1 MADATAAHAYA
12 VEVSVAYRTID
23 DMYERG
29 TLVQLTDLWTPA
41 LARYRSRPAV
51 VIDIEVLGYPRAMSR
66 ESNGETITEKNDCVY
81 TVAIM
86 PEGRSMPASRD
97 QVAVIRVLALDVE
110 RALAPEEFSGRF
122 ASWCVK
128 EYCGVQPLAVPV
140 KPGQVP
146 GNFIGGVVLP
156 HTIPMYEARHRP
168 ADHRN
173 ESLAAIDR
181 VRQRL
186 DELQPDVIVLAST
199 HWMPRDGF
207 FIDDGALHHDGC
219 DASYEGIEP
228 QLFDFP
234 GDPELAAVI
243 AHLACQANLPVRRI
257 HRVAQE
263 HAVWVPGHLLSGKRR
278 TPLVPCSIWWRG
290 PREAHRQFGAVMAE
304 AVRQLGRRAFFVASG
319 GLSHTFDFSQPPE
332 YVCPAGQRFDL
343 LAKDW
348 LEKGQH
354 GRLLDMNDE
363 DFETWNPEGRA
374 GHLYMLRGALAKDT
388 RGESLCYQGSN
399 GTGYLTMVFEN

>member
-1 MADATAAHAYA
+1 M
-12 VEVSVAYRTID
+12 AYRTID

-29 TLVQLTDLWTPA
+29 TLVQLSDLWTPA
-41 LARYRSRPAV
+41 LAAYRTRPAV
-51 VIDIEVLGYPRAMSR
+51 VIDIEVLGYPRTMSR
-66 ESNGETITEKNDCVY
+66 DANGAKITEKNDCVY

-86 PEGRSMPASRD
+86 PEDRGMPSSRD
-97 QVAVIRVLALDVE
+97 RVAVIRVIALDVE
-110 RALAPEEFSGRF
+110 RALVADELTSGF
-122 ASWCVK
+122 AAWCVK
-128 EYCGVQPLAVPV
+128 EYCGVEARHVEPLPAPL
-140 KPGQVP
+140 PGK
-146 GNFIGGVVLP
+146 FSGGVILP

-173 ESLAAIDR
+173 RSLAAIDR

-186 DELQPDVIVLAST
+186 DELDLDVIVLVST
-199 HWMPRDGF
+199 HWMPRNGF
-207 FIDDGALHHDGC
+207 FVDDGALHHDGC

-234 GDPELAAVI
+234 GDPELAALI
-243 AHLACQANLPVRRI
+243 AHLAHQANLPVRLI

-263 HAVWVPGHLLSGKRR
+263 HAVWVPGHLLSGERR

-290 PREAHRQFGAVMAE
+290 PREAHRQFGTVIAD

-319 GLSHTFDFSQPPE
+319 GLSHTFDFSKPPE
-332 YVCPAGQRFDL
+332 YVCPAGERFDL
-343 LAKDW
+343 LAKGW

-354 GRLLDMNDE
+354 GRLLDMSDE

-374 GHLYMLRGALAKDT
+374 GHLYMLRGALGRDV

-399 GTGYLTMVFEN
+399 GTGYLTMVFES

>member
-1 MADATAAHAYA
+1 M
-12 VEVSVAYRTID
+12 AYRTID
-23 DMYERG
+23 DMHERG
-29 TLVQLTDLWTPA
+29 TILHLTDKWTAA
-41 LARYRSRPAV
+41 LGRFGSRPAV
-51 VIDIEVLGYPRAMSR
+51 VIDIEVLGYPRTMSR
-66 ESNGETITEKNDCVY
+66 QENGTTITEKNDCVY

-86 PEGRSMPASRD
+86 PEAYSKLRREEIP
-97 QVAVIRVLALDVE
+97 VIRVIALDVE
-110 RALAPEEFSGRF
+110 GNMDGAGATADF
-122 ASWCVK
+122 ARWCVQ
-128 EYCGVQPLAVPV
+128 EYCGRAPEPVAV
-140 KPGQVP
+140 KPAPTMGK
-146 GNFIGGVVLP
+146 FIGGVVLP

-173 ESLAAIDR
+173 KSLAAIDQ

-186 DELQPDVIVLAST
+186 DELKPDVIVLAST

-207 FIDDGALHHDGC
+207 FIDDGALHQDGC
-219 DASYEGIEP
+219 DSSYEGVEP

-234 GDPELAAVI
+234 GDPELAALI
-243 AHLACQANLPVRRI
+243 AHLAGDAGIPTRAI

-263 HAVWVPGHLLSGKRR
+263 HAVWVPGHLLSGERR

-290 PREAHRQFGAVMAE
+290 PREAHRQFGEAMAQ

-319 GLSHTFDFSQPPE
+319 GLSHTFDFSKPPD
-332 YVCPAGQRFDL
+332 YVCPQGERFDR

-354 GRLLDMNDE
+354 SRLLDMSDE

-374 GHLYMLRGALAKDT
+374 GHLYMLRGALGKDV

-399 GTGYLTMVFEN
+399 GTGYLTMMFQS